1 MGHPNPDLLLS
12 SYDYHLPPEL
22 IAKYPVT
29 PRDSARLLVY
39 NRQTGEITDAI
50 FRDLLE
56 FVPEGVHFIF
66 NDTKV
71 IKARLKGEKETG
83 GKIELLL
90 NRPLPD
96 GKFQVYIRGR
106 VKPGTRLIFGGGS
119 LTGEVVELLPDGS
132 RIVQFQNREGE
143 RLEFPTLLPYLEK
156 LGEVPIPPYLQ
167 REAERIDELHYQTI
181 FARREGAVASPTASL
196 HFTPELMEKIP
207 LKHFLTLHVGAGTFK
222 PVEVE
227 NILEHQIHS
236 EYYQIP
242 GETAQIIDSSAPIL
256 AVGTTSTRSIE
267 YYHRTKKRFGECD
280 LFLHPL
286 NPPQR
291 VTHLLTN
298 FHLPKST
305 LLMLVSAFVG
315 REKCLELY
323 RYAIDKKYRFYSY
336 GDAML
341 IL

>member
-71 IKARLKGEKETG
+71 IKARLKGEKKTG

-323 RYAIDKKYRFYSY
+323 HYAIDKKYRFYSY